1 MLNGFRQ
8 TAVVKPGGVIEVQS
22 ADLPVGSTV
31 DVIVLIN
38 REASRGEAAATP
50 NHPLSG
56 LSREERIAKIRAAV
70 GGWKDDAEMANIF
83 AAIDQERHAYQ
94 GRAIATFD
102 EE

>member
-1 MLNGFRQ
+1 MLNGLRQ

-22 ADLPVGSTV
+22 AELPVGSTV
-31 DVIVLIN
+31 DVIVLVN
-38 REASRGEAAATP
+38 RDGAPATSS
-50 NHPLSG
+50 HPLSG

-70 GGWKDDAEMANIF
+70 GGWKDDAEIADIF
-83 AAIDQERHAYQ
+83 AEIDQERHAYQ